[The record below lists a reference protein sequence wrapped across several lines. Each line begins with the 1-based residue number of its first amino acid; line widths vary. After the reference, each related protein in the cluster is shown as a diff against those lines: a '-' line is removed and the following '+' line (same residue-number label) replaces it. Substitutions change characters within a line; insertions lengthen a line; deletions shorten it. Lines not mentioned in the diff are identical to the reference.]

1 MKEPVNLKNNTKT
14 VKITL
19 KAVYIKKLN
28 HDYPSIIIH
37 KHFINYLTKIT
48 EIYQVADY
56 NHYKTHLLVIKNNRN
71 KIQLS

>member
-28 HDYPSIIIH
+28 QEFPSTIISN
-37 KHFINYLTKIT
+37 HFINSWTI
-48 EIYQVADY
+48 IIDSDQVADY
-56 NHYKTHLLVIKNNRN
+56 NKSKPHSEMIKKQKN
-71 KIQLS
+71 KIKL